1 MTSEPG
7 RPPLDYAQLLH
18 QCAGDAGLVTAVLES
33 YRADSEALLRA
44 INEALAADDR
54 DALSLHA
61 HSLKGMAAY
70 LRAGKLEELAQW
82 LEAGADSAPQS
93 AIAATTRQLE
103 AAHQALLHYL
113 DQY

>member
-1 MTSEPG
+1 M
-7 RPPLDYAQLLH
+7 
-18 QCAGDAGLVTAVLES
+18 TAVLES